1 MRANWK
7 RDEEERP
14 EVSELK
20 AVKDTQPLPPGVEHK
35 VVTEAPSE
43 QKSNKKKKKKSNS
56 NSIKLKEV
64 NK

>member
-1 MRANWK
+1 MRANFK
-7 RDEEERP
+7 KDQEERP

-20 AVKDTQPLPPGVEHK
+20 AVEDTQPLPPGVEHK
-35 VVTEAPSE
+35 VVTGAPRDI
-43 QKSNKKKKKKSNS
+43 KSKKKKKKNS